1 MKLGGLWNGRRG
13 TGRVGRKGRKHI
25 GEADREES
33 QGDDHRRNGQ
43 KERWEAQNEQRHDRI
58 SEADRNRIIIRY

>member
-1 MKLGGLWNGRRG
+1 MKLSGMWNGRRG

-33 QGDDHRRNGQ
+33 QGDVHRGMTTGGTDKRRDGKLKINNVTIG
-43 KERWEAQNEQRHDRI
+43 
-58 SEADRNRIIIRY
+58 